1 MIIHFYTYF
10 QRIQNYGGSPF
21 NQKESTI
28 IQMIDAP
35 ICYCLVWPNR
45 LFLPTHVLFVCY
57 LKILLMHLPILF
69 HLFAPTVVMIIRL
82 KVVSIYNIT
91 NTLDWYLIGLEQ
103 LMILCRVQT
112 LNLHLMLCLT
122 ISWNRQK
129 KIRKYLNN
137 LCMNKQYNTTPY
149 DANSPKHVKNGT
161 VFFFVCVK
169 IVFSF
174 LIKIIVRN
182 F

>member
-1 MIIHFYTYF
+1 MKLYNWKIVTTLKHSSFTSKTGCQKKLPF
-10 QRIQNYGGSPF
+10 MTFSAFSVWLKTRTKIQFSSSCKAPKMKSRF
-21 NQKESTI
+21 SSQKMKTSI
-28 IQMIDAP
+28 
-35 ICYCLVWPNR
+35 NGN
-45 LFLPTHVLFVCY
+45 VC
-57 LKILLMHLPILF
+57 LLMMDQF
-69 HLFAPTVVMIIRL
+69 CQ
-82 KVVSIYNIT
+82 
-91 NTLDWYLIGLEQ
+91 Q

-112 LNLHLMLCLT
+112 LNLHLMLYLT
-122 ISWNRQK
+122 ISWISKK

-161 VFFFVCVK
+161 VFFFVRVK